1 MDNKPYIALF
11 ISVASVSTAAILIVS
26 CETDS
31 SLSIAFY
38 RLLFTTLLI
47 LPFVIFYK
55 KTREELT
62 SLNKSA
68 ILIMIIIG
76 VILAAHFAF
85 WITSLK
91 LTSVASSV
99 ILVTAHPLLVGPVS
113 HFFLKERLTMLN
125 GFGIVLSV
133 FGVVLLV
140 YGNYGFSSG
149 NLDTLEGN
157 LLAIFGGIAA
167 GLYILGG
174 RKVRKTVSVGSYA
187 IVVYAVAT
195 ITLFLIC
202 LLFSAPLYGLSL
214 KDYGIIFL
222 MAVLAGMLGHTLY
235 NWSLEYIRASLASV
249 VLLGEPIGSSLLAYA
264 LPWINQVP
272 SKYTVI
278 GGGFILFGIYL
289 TAKPIGFK
297 KSKK

>member
-31 SLSIAFY
+31 SLSIALY
-38 RLLFTTLLI
+38 RLFFTTLLI

-55 KTREELT
+55 KTRQEIM
-62 SLNKSA
+62 SLSRSN
-68 ILIMIIIG
+68 ILIMIVIG
-76 VILAAHFAF
+76 VVLAAHFAL

-125 GFGIVLSV
+125 SFGIILSV

-149 NLDTLEGN
+149 NLDTIEGN

-195 ITLFLIC
+195 VTLFLIC
-202 LLFSAPLYGLSL
+202 LLFNAPVYGLSL

-222 MAVLAGMLGHTLY
+222 MAVLAGILGHTLY

-272 SKYTVI
+272 SKYTVV
-278 GGGFILFGIYL
+278 GGGLILFGIYL
-289 TAKPIGFK
+289 TARTIGFK
-297 KSKK
+297 KKKG